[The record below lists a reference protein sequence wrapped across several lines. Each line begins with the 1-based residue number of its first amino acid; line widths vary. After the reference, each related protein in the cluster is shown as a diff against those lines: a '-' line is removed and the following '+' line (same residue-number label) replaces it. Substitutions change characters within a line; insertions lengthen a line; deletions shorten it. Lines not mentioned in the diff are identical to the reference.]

1 MIQGYGSLKM
11 TGTNPNK
18 LPDGLGDFLLE
29 QDFIRDKAWLWDR
42 IGALMMDI
50 YGQGSPAG
58 ILVSGGVVTDDGS
71 HTKVNISAGVG
82 YAPYTI
88 DLGTSAAIPPA
99 TATEDL
105 APVRVVW
112 GALSSQG
119 NINTA
124 NTWYVKMAF
133 SETDWN
139 SRTRAKAGGT
149 WAFSKKPSY
158 TLTINTTAPTSYE
171 ILLATIVSTGSA
183 FTSITNAPSMTNTML
198 GSRAL
203 GSNGT
208 GIYNTAIGASALQ
221 SNTIGTYN
229 TAVGSNALQAN
240 TAGSSNTAVGYT
252 ALQANTTGG
261 SNTAVGNGA
270 LYNNATGYN
279 NTAVGNAA
287 LQTNATGYNNT
298 AVGSN
303 ALQANTIGTYNTAVG
318 YTALQANTTGG
329 SNTAVGNGA
338 LYNNTTGGQNT
349 AVGSNALQANTA
361 GYNNTAVGNAALQ
374 TNATGYNNTAVG
386 NGADVSGQYSY
397 ASAFGASAS
406 VASSSTVRM
415 GRASTDT
422 LKGYNYTAD
431 SDARLKRDIIDIPI
445 GLDFVEKLRPVFFR
459 WKDRKYRHV
468 DPSTKEEKVEELK
481 YHRYHAGFIAQE
493 FGATLK
499 ELGIDFGAYQD
510 GAVNAG
516 IKEETKIDFNNFR
529 ETEDM
534 KGIAEGQLISV
545 LVKAVQELSAKVEK
559 LEAK

>member
-270 LYNNATGYN
+270 LYNN
-279 NTAVGNAA
+279 
-287 LQTNATGYNNT
+287 
-298 AVGSN
+298 
-303 ALQANTIGTYNTAVG
+303 
-318 YTALQANTTGG
+318 
-329 SNTAVGNGA
+329 
-338 LYNNTTGGQNT
+338 TTGGQNT